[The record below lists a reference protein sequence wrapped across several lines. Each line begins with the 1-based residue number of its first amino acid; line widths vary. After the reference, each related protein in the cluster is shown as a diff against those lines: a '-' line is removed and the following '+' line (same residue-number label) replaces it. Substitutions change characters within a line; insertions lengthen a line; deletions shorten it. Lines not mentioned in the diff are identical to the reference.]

1 MIRVGSYVWY
11 HDRRDPT
18 DIMKQFGECDVI
30 LLQRFPNA
38 LRSYFG
44 DCWYIENWQSHGM
57 LVRGCKQITTIELP
71 NNIVPEN
78 QSQGKYIPILHMDN
92 CKIISCLTSYD
103 HAGMDEQLDFVCS
116 LIDDD
121 VILVSNR
128 MAKLDYLKS
137 NYKLIVLPIGEEGAA
152 NSLRINN
159 KLLVPDGF
167 TKAEEILTN
176 KYNIIKININEI
188 AIVDAG
194 GDLVLFRRQNDAF
207 LLPTHHLYQPI
218 D

>member
-121 VILVSNR
+121 CILTGDMHREDQFINNLYNKYELTNHMEYNTFTNPNGNR
-128 MAKLDYLKS
+128 IGLDKILTKS
-137 NYKLIVLPIGEEGAA
+137 NIA
-152 NSLRINN
+152 INN
-159 KLLVPDGF
+159 VRVHEELAHNTIEHYPYEF
-167 TKAEEILTN
+167 T
-176 KYNIIKININEI
+176 IN
-188 AIVDAG
+188 V
-194 GDLVLFRRQNDAF
+194 
-207 LLPTHHLYQPI
+207 
-218 D
+218 